1 MRVFRSTFRMH
12 SFRCA
17 TVLPFVA
24 LFILLIVSKVSA
36 GSLRDAFCIDYANR
50 NKTDSSRY
58 EFQKSYNYCISNS
71 GRLIKQYEDRKLRE
85 QREYQD
91 YLESLQ
97 RRRRTEHL
105 EYLRR
110 RAAERRSIDS
120 AVQGISEDFR

>member
-17 TVLPFVA
+17 SALPFAA
-24 LFILLIVSKVSA
+24 LFIVLFASRVSA
-36 GSLRDAFCIDYANR
+36 GSLRDAFCTDYANK

-71 GRLIKQYEDRKLRE
+71 GRLIKEYEERKLRE
-85 QREYQD
+85 KREYQD

-97 RRRRTEHL
+97 RRRRNEHL

-110 RAAERRSIDS
+110 RAAERRSIDD